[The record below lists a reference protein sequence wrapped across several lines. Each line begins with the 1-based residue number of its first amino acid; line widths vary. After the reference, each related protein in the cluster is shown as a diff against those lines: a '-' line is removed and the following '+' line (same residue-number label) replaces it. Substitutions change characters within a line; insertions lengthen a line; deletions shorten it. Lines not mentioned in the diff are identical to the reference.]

1 MAKAKLT
8 INKAQAKA
16 LGLLTANTKSK
27 FPIISDPK
35 SGITL
40 KETIPGKYITVR
52 DGADISNLIRFQK
65 MKCFSVVEGE
75 ILPPPEIESIAI
87 TGEDEDKILITFS
100 EKIKNQEL
108 SLGTDFL
115 LTIDGIDIENEDLVI
130 DENLAYTQSIVLDLA
145 NIEETLT
152 DDNIALSLT
161 KAGAAKIYN
170 KFNACAK
177 PTAENEDLEINR
189 DPEVPALIELLCDPS
204 VIRLDQT
211 LDVNATINVIVKNQY
226 GEVMAGEENNVVL
239 ELAEGNDPG
248 VSFDLVDPRII
259 ILSPEV
265 AMDRFQILASHEDI
279 EGEPVSLMVDI
290 EEAAIP
296 TSVVVTTDPETIQ
309 LSTDSTVTAAVSVAV
324 FNQYDEEMLEEGEN
338 ISLDF
343 AEGTDEDIVFDGDNR
358 TIIFPLAADI
368 AEGESILTVEIT
380 AVHNLYAECTGSG
393 GIFVKHPSVATTIE
407 LTADPASVT
416 LNDIG
421 GGPVLSTISAVVL
434 DQYGEEIEEEVLLSV
449 DNEPIAGVAIDG
461 LNVSFTPDCIAAS
474 VTINGT
480 AGDATDSV
488 IIEIN
493 PYIA

>member
-87 TGEDEDKILITFS
+87 TGEDDDKILITFS
-100 EKIKNQEL
+100 EKIRNQEL

-152 DDNIALSLT
+152 DDNITFSLT

-189 DPEVPALIELLCDPS
+189 DPEVPDSIELLCDPS

-211 LDVNATINVIVKNQY
+211 LDVNATINIIVKNQY

-239 ELAEGNDPG
+239 ELAEGSDPG
-248 VSFDLVDPRII
+248 ISFDLVDSRMLVLAPTVVSPR
-259 ILSPEV
+259 V
-265 AMDRFQILASHEDI
+265 QILATHEDI
-279 EGEPVSLMVDI
+279 SGDPTSLMVDI
-290 EEAAIP
+290 ESAAVP
-296 TSVVVTTDPETIQ
+296 TSVVLTANPDTVQLDTDNTVSSTIAVT
-309 LSTDSTVTAAVSVAV
+309 V
-324 FNQYDEEMLEEGEN
+324 FNQYDEEM
-338 ISLDF
+338 
-343 AEGTDEDIVFDGDNR
+343 
-358 TIIFPLAADI
+358 P
-368 AEGESILTVEIT
+368 
-380 AVHNLYAECTGSG
+380 
-393 GIFVKHPSVATTIE
+393 
-407 LTADPASVT
+407 
-416 LNDIG
+416 
-421 GGPVLSTISAVVL
+421 
-434 DQYGEEIEEEVLLSV
+434 EEEVSLGLV
-449 DNEPIAGVAIDG
+449 GGPIAGVSIEG
-461 LNVSFTPDCIAAS
+461 NVVSFAPECAVATVDVEATSGLITET
-474 VTINGT
+474 VTIT
-480 AGDATDSV
+480 VT
-488 IIEIN
+488 
-493 PYIA
+493 PYSAE